1 MASVLFYRSYGVTLW
16 YPSYV
21 DQLNKMERQAE
32 IDRLCNQTV
41 ANQTLTQTLLTEL
54 CPCVNTS
61 YHNTVLNKM
70 TVTSWPAVDTSIRDT
85 LITGGH
91 YTRLVFDN
99 VLLENISI
107 VNATLEQ
114 CVFTSGRW
122 SGVRITNTNFSQVVL
137 CDVHMDDGDVI
148 ITGSIVD
155 GQRVEDPLARLTKH
169 GDGSGD
175 CKELGNLTNQ
185 SCVEPTPNL
194 LDDYQNSFFI
204 TAAPI
209 PGLIVSAFTLYY
221 CWRRSLWLGK

>member
-1 MASVLFYRSYGVTLW
+1 
-16 YPSYV
+16 
-21 DQLNKMERQAE
+21 MERQAE
-32 IDRLCNQTV
+32 INRLCNQTV

-91 YTRLVFDN
+91 YTGLVFDN

-122 SGVRITNTNFSQVVL
+122 SDVRITNTNFSQVVL
-137 CDVHMDDGDVI
+137 CDVI
-148 ITGSIVD
+148 ITGSFVD
-155 GQRVEDPLARLTKH
+155 GQSAEDTLARFTKH

-175 CKELGNLTNQ
+175 CKGLGNLANQ
-185 SCVEPTPNL
+185 TCAKLKQNL
-194 LDDYQNSFFI
+194 RDDYQNSFFI
-204 TAAPI
+204 TAATI
-209 PGLIVSAFTLYY
+209 PGNIVATFALYY
-221 CWRRSLWLGK
+221 LWRSVWLGESLLYMHI

>member
-1 MASVLFYRSYGVTLW
+1 
-16 YPSYV
+16 
-21 DQLNKMERQAE
+21 MERQAE

-70 TVTSWPAVDTSIRDT
+70 TVSSWPVVDTSIRDT

-91 YTRLVFDN
+91 YTGLVFDN

-122 SGVRITNTNFSQVVL
+122 SDVRITNTNFSQVVV
-137 CDVHMDDGDVI
+137 CGVI
-148 ITGSIVD
+148 ITESFVD
-155 GQRVEDPLARLTKH
+155 GQRAEDALARFTKH
-169 GDGSGD
+169 EDGSGE
-175 CKELGNLTNQ
+175 CKELGNPTNRTCDKLKQ
-185 SCVEPTPNL
+185 NL
-194 LDDYQNSFFI
+194 RDDYQNSFFI
-204 TAAPI
+204 TAATI
-209 PGLIVSAFTLYY
+209 PGNIVATFALYY
-221 CWRRSLWLGK
+221 FWRSLYLGESLLYTHNIAVIMA